1 MTVFV
6 GALTVDLLLGESASL
21 KRKRGVVRPL
31 LTGLRRLEL
40 VVAETGHH
48 KLLRRAEIG
57 VATVS
62 GAPAQVD
69 RSLDAAERWLW
80 SRPEIEVVS
89 VRRWVRSVDD

>member
-6 GALTVDLLLGESASL
+6 GALTVDLLLGEVASL
-21 KRKRGVVRPL
+21 KRKRGVVSPL
-31 LTGLRRLEL
+31 LAGLRLLEL

-48 KLLRRAEIG
+48 ELLRRAELG
-57 VATVS
+57 VGTVS
-62 GAPAQVD
+62 GGPAQVD